1 MRDIAVV
8 SLSVFTKCDDINQ
21 RLHDGRNKPCCVFFK
36 LYEFCNYHATLK
48 CPSTLSHLHSPYAQV
63 YFWLGSSKH
72 KKSYPSG
79 LPPGFQVTNELM
91 NAERP
96 GLPPPTSIH
105 YTEKHVSSDPKG
117 AVRWDLGCV
126 VSLIGLA
133 DHSTKL
139 DREANEHDYQ

>member
-1 MRDIAVV
+1 M
-8 SLSVFTKCDDINQ
+8 SV
-21 RLHDGRNKPCCVFFK
+21 CVFMNHIVCVF
-36 LYEFCNYHATLK
+36 LATDYFCSYHATLK
-48 CPSTLSHLHSPYAQV
+48 CPSTLSRLHSPDAQV

-105 YTEKHVSSDPKG
+105 YTEKHVS
-117 AVRWDLGCV
+117 
-126 VSLIGLA
+126 
-133 DHSTKL
+133 
-139 DREANEHDYQ
+139 REL

>member
-1 MRDIAVV
+1 MISVIITQHCIV
-8 SLSVFTKCDDINQ
+8 IQPFHLSI
-21 RLHDGRNKPCCVFFK
+21 LP
-36 LYEFCNYHATLK
+36 L
-48 CPSTLSHLHSPYAQV
+48 AQV

-105 YTEKHVSSDPKG
+105 YTEKHVSGNP
-117 AVRWDLGCV
+117 ALIGCV
-126 VSLIGLA
+126 IALVTLTWLVYLTQGC
-133 DHSTKL
+133 H
-139 DREANEHDYQ
+139 